1 MHEKEGTGDF
11 FSGQRVRG
19 LSAIGVFL
27 FFGAVMAGLAAITL
41 LWPGTVLDRAWNLN
55 PTAYRQLAPMGG
67 KAGILFLLLAAAL
80 AMAGVGW
87 FRRRVW
93 GWRLTVVIIAMQV
106 LGDIGNCLRGEW
118 MRGGVGAVIAG
129 ALLLILLRPKVRAA
143 FG

>member
-1 MHEKEGTGDF
+1 
-11 FSGQRVRG
+11 
-19 LSAIGVFL
+19 
-27 FFGAVMAGLAAITL
+27 
-41 LWPGTVLDRAWNLN
+41 
-55 PTAYRQLAPMGG
+55 MGG

-129 ALLLILLRPKVRAA
+129 AFLLILLRPKVRAA